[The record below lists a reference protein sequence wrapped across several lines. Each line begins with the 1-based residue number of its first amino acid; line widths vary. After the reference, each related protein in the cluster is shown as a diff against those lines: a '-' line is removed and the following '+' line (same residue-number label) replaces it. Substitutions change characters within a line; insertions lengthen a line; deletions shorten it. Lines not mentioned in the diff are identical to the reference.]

1 MARRWYVP
9 LLALPVAIGTVVAV
23 LEGAASASPGLAHT
37 AARTAAVQG
46 LYPGAPMISASGGA
60 APGAGH
66 GILSLSESSFNWA
79 GYAVEGRRGAFRA
92 VSSAWTEP
100 RANCRGVRGRRFS
113 SFWVGLDGF
122 SLPNQPPDMSVEQL
136 GTDADCHGTTPVYY
150 AWFEMFPAVSVTL
163 PNPVHPGDH
172 MSASVTF
179 RGAGK
184 YALFIRDSTRRWSR
198 TIVRVKGG
206 LHRSSAEVIAEAPA
220 LDVGGVGVLQALAD
234 FGTVRWTGS
243 RINGTLLK
251 NLRQRIQI
259 TMRQLSPPANL
270 VKATTSAVGAGD
282 AFTNTWVR
290 PGP

>member
-23 LEGAASASPGLAHT
+23 LEGVASASPGLAHT

-66 GILSLSESSFNWA
+66 GILNPSESSFNWA
-79 GYAVEGRRGAFRA
+79 GYAVDGGRGAFRS
-92 VSSAWTEP
+92 VSASWTEP
-100 RANCRGVRGRRFS
+100 RVSCAGVHGLRFS

-122 SLPNQPPDMSVEQL
+122 FLPNQPMDKTVEQL
-136 GTDADCHGTTPVYY
+136 GTDADCNHTKPVYF
-150 AWFEMFPAVSVTL
+150 AWWEMFPNASVSFR
-163 PNPVHPGDH
+163 NPVRPGDH

-184 YALFIRDSTRRWSR
+184 FALFIKDSTRHWSR
-198 TIVRVKGG
+198 TIVRVHGG
-206 LHRSSAEVIAEAPA
+206 LRRSSAEVIAEAPA
-220 LDVGGVGVLQALAD
+220 LLVGGVGVLQPLAN

-243 RINGTLLK
+243 SVNGTPLK
-251 NLRQRIQI
+251 NFGQRFRI
-259 TMRQLSPPANL
+259 TMVALNPPNRI
-270 VKATTSAVGAGD
+270 KATTSPIGAAD
-282 AFTNTWVR
+282 AFTNTWLR
-290 PGP
+290 AGP